1 MKGRK
6 LVAGTFNFFAFIFPN
21 EKKDKSNLFF
31 RLRFWF
37 LLQFRRCLA
46 WAKWQSGRGK
56 TSPWGVPLK
65 ETQIQPS
72 PGQKKWVWHA
82 TFVFCGIFLHFNAAI
97 SWPSFHPKLWSLIL
111 CSPPSRLRDKRTAGI
126 MPGWLELDIVSFVLR
141 FNPNELSMINCFH
154 LGIWTYSLSCVSPQ
168 VI

>member
-1 MKGRK
+1 MKGKK
-6 LVAGTFNFFAFIFPN
+6 LVAGTFNFLLSFFRTK
-21 EKKDKSNLFF
+21 KKDKSNLFF

-65 ETQIQPS
+65 ETPIRPS

-82 TFVFCGIFLHFNAAI
+82 AFVFCGIFCTFILRSVDLHFI
-97 SWPSFHPKLWSLIL
+97 LSYEPWFYVVHPPVITEQQEL
-111 CSPPSRLRDKRTAGI
+111 CQAG
-126 MPGWLELDIVSFVLR
+126 WNL
-141 FNPNELSMINCFH
+141 
-154 LGIWTYSLSCVSPQ
+154 T
-168 VI
+168 